1 MIFDLHCHT
10 VHSDGALTPREI
22 VARAAAMGVDVL
34 AITDHDTLAAWPE
47 AQHASPPLES
57 AIRLVPGIEFS
68 TRWETLGETIGI
80 HVLGLNVDPGS
91 AALAAGVRFQQE
103 ARLARARCIGERLA
117 KQGIAD
123 AFEGAAGLSP
133 GGYIGRPQFARHL
146 VAIGKAGSVEDAFRQ
161 YLGDALVGD
170 VRQHWANLP
179 QVVEWIRAAGGVA
192 VLAHPLKY
200 KLTRSKLKRLL
211 ADFLQAGGQGM
222 EVVSGQQQV
231 QQTADLAKV
240 CEQLGLLASCGSD
253 FHEPGNPWSELGRF
267 RALPDYLVPVW
278 ERF

>member
-10 VHSDGALTPREI
+10 THSDGALTPAEL
-22 VARAAAMGVDVL
+22 VARATAMGVDVL
-34 AITDHDTLAAWPE
+34 AITDHDTLGAWPE
-47 AQHASPPLES
+47 AQPAAPPLDG

-68 TRWETLGETIGI
+68 TQWESMGI
-80 HVLGLNVDPGS
+80 HVLGLNVDPAS
-91 AALAAGVRFQQE
+91 DAMEAGVRFQQE
-103 ARLARARCIGERLA
+103 ARLERARRIGERLG
-117 KQGIAD
+117 KQGIAG
-123 AFEGAAGLSP
+123 ALEGAAALST

-146 VAIGKAGSVEDAFRQ
+146 VAVGKAGSVEDAFRQ
-161 YLGDALVGD
+161 YLGDGLVGD
-170 VRQHWANLP
+170 LRQHWAGLP

-211 ADFLQAGGQGM
+211 ADFMRAGGEGM
-222 EVVSGQQQV
+222 EVVSGQQQL
-231 QQTADLAKV
+231 QQTASLAKL

-267 RALPDYLVPVW
+267 RALPDYLLPVW
-278 ERF
+278 ERV